1 MDQIDIY
8 DITYALAAQGGR
20 EEALFGGCGPAARGA
35 FRRSLAGATFPEL
48 WFEIP
53 LAGDPWMDFHSL
65 TSYGDVAGTHAAF
78 AGYGGAY
85 ADALSWFAAQGPHK
99 VRQLALSYDTGAGD
113 VERPAVQLLVDG
125 PDPDVPNAFLAAG
138 RADLCDAYAAFVR
151 SMPAEWYAC
160 YTGVFPGRDAAGAVP
175 WVHVECIAGD
185 GRQGA
190 YAADAGAL
198 RGDLA
203 AVGMGAFDES
213 LIARVQELARFP
225 FPLELQFNVGPGGV
239 ARPALSASVRFQPAD
254 WANPKRRGEIGHLA
268 AWMQERGLADERCG
282 MLAQTVFAKRMKC
295 SGEFA
300 VASCF
305 PAFVKLRWRA
315 GAAPDAKVYLLAR
328 VE

>member
-99 VRQLALSYDTGAGD
+99 VRQLALSYDTGAG
-113 VERPAVQLLVDG
+113 
-125 PDPDVPNAFLAAG
+125 
-138 RADLCDAYAAFVR
+138 
-151 SMPAEWYAC
+151 
-160 YTGVFPGRDAAGAVP
+160 
-175 WVHVECIAGD
+175 
-185 GRQGA
+185 
-190 YAADAGAL
+190 
-198 RGDLA
+198 
-203 AVGMGAFDES
+203 
-213 LIARVQELARFP
+213 
-225 FPLELQFNVGPGGV
+225 GV